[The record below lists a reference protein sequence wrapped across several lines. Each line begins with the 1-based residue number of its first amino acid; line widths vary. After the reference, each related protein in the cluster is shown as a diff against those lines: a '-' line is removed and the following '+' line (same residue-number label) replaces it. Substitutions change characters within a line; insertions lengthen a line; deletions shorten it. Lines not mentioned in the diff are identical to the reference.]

1 MSRQTYFSSSWLREK
16 DKYPSF
22 TSWLNGKEG
31 SMTFSCKL
39 CKKTLQLGNMGVK
52 ALTAQETR
60 TVHQKLVKFN
70 KDQKPLPDSFPNGS
84 KAATQTTL
92 PAATLVRQ
100 VKEAEVLM
108 AVQSVTNHV
117 SNRTMEKFATMSKV
131 FFPDSQI
138 ASRVELGRTKI
149 GYLITFDLASY
160 YMTQL
165 FRSLLPGTGTVPRFI
180 SCFDEAFNRVSKQRQ
195 MDVYITFFDEK
206 KSPVVGSYLGSHFM
220 GHATAEDRYKS
231 LAEIHN
237 GLDLVH
243 NLVQISMDGPNV
255 NWKTL
260 DIVSENRTIEDPDC
274 PQLINIGSCGLHVI
288 HGAYGT
294 AQKVTDWLL
303 QNYLKAI
310 YLIFKLSPAH
320 REDDYLATNGLLE
333 SHATNNSS
341 YLVPLKFCG
350 HLCLENGTALLRAIG
365 MDKNLKMYFK
375 YLEDMKKL
383 PAKDDRFTNSM
394 HLLGS
399 SMHLATLH
407 FSLCIAN

>member
-1 MSRQTYFSSSWLREK
+1 MIACLIVSLSFILDNFSHNIQHTDVWWLDRTVLIMSRQTYFSSSWLREK

-31 SMTFSCKL
+31 SMAFSCKL
-39 CKKTLQLGNMGVK
+39 CRKTLQLGNMGVK
-52 ALTAQETR
+52 ALTAHETR
-60 TVHQKLVKFN
+60 TMHQKSVESN
-70 KDQKPLPDSFPNGS
+70 KDQKPLTESFPNGS

-117 SNRTMEKFATMSKV
+117 SNRTMEKFATISKV
-131 FFPDSQI
+131 FFSDSQI

-149 GYLITFDLASY
+149 GYLITFGLAPY
-160 YMTQL
+160 YRTQL
-165 FRSLLPGTGTVPRFI
+165 FRSLLPGTGTAPRFT
-180 SCFDEAFNRVSKQRQ
+180 SCFDEAFSRISKRKQ
-195 MDVYITFFDEK
+195 MDVHIIFFDNEK
-206 KSPVVGSYLGSHFM
+206 SQVVHSYLGSHFM
-220 GHATAEDRYKS
+220 GHATAEDTYKS

-260 DIVSENRTIEDPDC
+260 DILSENRTIEDPDC
-274 PQLINIGSCGLHVI
+274 PQLINIGRCGLHVI

-310 YLIFKLSPAH
+310 YSILRCHLHVEKTTWQQMG
-320 REDDYLATNGLLE
+320 YLN
-333 SHATNNSS
+333 
-341 YLVPLKFCG
+341 P
-350 HLCLENGTALLRAIG
+350 
-365 MDKNLKMYFK
+365 MQ
-375 YLEDMKKL
+375 
-383 PAKDDRFTNSM
+383 
-394 HLLGS
+394 
-399 SMHLATLH
+399 
-407 FSLCIAN
+407 